1 MSWKFTEREP
11 RTNNTATADSLNES
25 YDSCKAGLNGDLS
38 RDNIPQDCVDRRHL
52 LDKAVHQ
59 VYLYDFSMTDG
70 DHVNAGSTLGPQG
83 WTRDK
88 FQGGWYQATKQTPT
102 LKEGMLHIELMGVAF
117 YNNFEC
123 TAGVLGA
130 AAQFGRVF
138 SAQFKI
144 HVNGVEVLVS
154 PDYSHIIQPIHL
166 VADVPISGGATEV
179 EIFWTITPFNTS
191 YSDDRC
197 EFYYGTMQLF
207 LMNRYR

>member
-1 MSWKFTEREP
+1 MSWKFTERQP
-11 RTNNTATADSLNES
+11 RTNNIATADSLNES
-25 YDSCKAGLNGDLS
+25 YDSFKSGLNGNLS
-38 RDNIPQDCVDRRHL
+38 RDNIPQDSVDRRHL
-52 LDKAVHQ
+52 KDKAVHQ
-59 VYLYDFSMTDG
+59 VHLYDFSMTDG
-70 DHVNAGSTLGPQG
+70 DHVNAANVLGPQG

-88 FQGGWYQATKQTPT
+88 FQGGWYQAIKQTPT

-123 TAGVLGA
+123 TVLA
-130 AAQFGRVF
+130 TPPTQFGKIF

-144 HVNGVEVLVS
+144 HVNGVEVLTS
-154 PDYSHIIQPIHL
+154 PDYTHIIQPIHL

-179 EIFWTITPFNTS
+179 EVFWTITPFNQA
-191 YSDDRC
+191 YADDRC